1 MCAVEE
7 KSDNTILNERSQ
19 KWVSNEEE
27 GEKVTESRKI
37 ELQRELCILLPQQ
50 RTMLNYYVSSNHNPY
65 GKFITYKILS
75 V

>member
-1 MCAVEE
+1 LYENSWAESEKFRYMCAVEE

-37 ELQRELCILLPQQ
+37 ELQRELCILLP
-50 RTMLNYYVSSNHNPY
+50 
-65 GKFITYKILS
+65 
-75 V
+75 

>member
-37 ELQRELCILLPQQ
+37 ELQRELCILLP
-50 RTMLNYYVSSNHNPY
+50 
-65 GKFITYKILS
+65 
-75 V
+75 